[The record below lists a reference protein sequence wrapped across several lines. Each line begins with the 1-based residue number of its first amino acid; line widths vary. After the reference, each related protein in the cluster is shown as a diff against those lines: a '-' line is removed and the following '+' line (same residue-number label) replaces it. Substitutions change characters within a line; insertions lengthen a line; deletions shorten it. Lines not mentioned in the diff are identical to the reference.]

1 MPASP
6 STQHV
11 ELVRTVFLDCWNEF
25 YKWKRGFAATEL
37 AKLSGGAHVKVEG
50 AAPHSEPF
58 LFDHLASRSEDSLD
72 DLDYDSGTDP
82 EPEQGEVRLWL
93 FDTDNAVPQ
102 TSVRSTIV
110 TGPVVPHKQGEDD
123 LTPVPP
129 YEACVPL
136 LQQNSLTDTP
146 AEQEKL
152 EFVPFADEPAF
163 EHDYPYYLELPEEE
177 TYQAFDY
184 QAGEREARYDFA
196 WKEGD
201 RNPDA
206 DMIVREAA
214 RRLHFNHSLTLK
226 DIDGTQILPF
236 DLIQRDGTAWNP
248 ARTRTL
254 LPWPPSSQDDRES
267 GKTYEDI
274 IRPSKTLSPVEVIES
289 MNRDFCGRL
298 GCLQFMCPT
307 HGRALS
313 TPPNL
318 FRANNLTAGDIIERS
333 SRVRNP
339 CGDDCYKVPAHENQ
353 ASASLTKW
361 TDRELENLKMFASAL
376 DAPTVCALAASMYP
390 RTCSETFIA
399 LHSLDLDPS
408 PLSNN
413 EQAGNSDKPA
423 KRSWK
428 KFPDEM
434 YSEYQR
440 YELIASC
447 NHTGPCD
454 KNKDCVCSR
463 AGQWCKR
470 GCGCTSK
477 CTRRLPGCSCRSQKG
492 GVVCD
497 TERCPCFNHKTEC
510 DPDVCGSCGS
520 KAGTPCANAGL
531 LHGRKKATRVVMK
544 QYQWGPAWGLILE
557 EPVKT
562 GEFID
567 EYIGEIITDAE
578 YKARLPI
585 ATYLGRNYF
594 FSLDS
599 TRTIDGARASNN
611 TRYINHAAKAAE
623 GLNVDTS
630 MRFVEGEPRL
640 GFFARKK
647 IKAGEELLFDY
658 GEFYWIGDTEG
669 VSERLMVSPG
679 RPKGQRRKTSRSRSR
694 TETVETSDT
703 SRTEDSITEPSRKG
717 SRDTSETDDDS
728 VGSTS
733 TERGMVNLARHGAK
747 KSAWPA
753 FQPAVRREVGR
764 GSYLAGE
771 SDEEDE
777 LVYDS
782 GV

>member
-1 MPASP
+1 
-6 STQHV
+6 
-11 ELVRTVFLDCWNEF
+11 
-25 YKWKRGFAATEL
+25 
-37 AKLSGGAHVKVEG
+37 
-50 AAPHSEPF
+50 
-58 LFDHLASRSEDSLD
+58 
-72 DLDYDSGTDP
+72 
-82 EPEQGEVRLWL
+82 
-93 FDTDNAVPQ
+93 
-102 TSVRSTIV
+102 
-110 TGPVVPHKQGEDD
+110 
-123 LTPVPP
+123 
-129 YEACVPL
+129 
-136 LQQNSLTDTP
+136 
-146 AEQEKL
+146 
-152 EFVPFADEPAF
+152 
-163 EHDYPYYLELPEEE
+163 
-177 TYQAFDY
+177 
-184 QAGEREARYDFA
+184 
-196 WKEGD
+196 
-201 RNPDA
+201 
-206 DMIVREAA
+206 
-214 RRLHFNHSLTLK
+214 
-226 DIDGTQILPF
+226 
-236 DLIQRDGTAWNP
+236 
-248 ARTRTL
+248 
-254 LPWPPSSQDDRES
+254 
-267 GKTYEDI
+267 
-274 IRPSKTLSPVEVIES
+274 
-289 MNRDFCGRL
+289 
-298 GCLQFMCPT
+298 MCPT

-390 RTCSETFIA
+390 RTCSEVRHGNTLRSPSSVTVTQIFFLQTFIA

-428 KFPDEM
+428 KFPD
-434 YSEYQR
+434 
-440 YELIASC
+440 ASTSVTSLLLHAITPDLAIKIKIVSVLGLV
-447 NHTGPCD
+447 NGAKEAADAHQNVPAA
-454 KNKDCVCSR
+454 SR
-463 AGQWCKR
+463 AAH
-470 GCGCTSK
+470 
-477 CTRRLPGCSCRSQKG
+477 
-492 GVVCD
+492 V
-497 TERCPCFNHKTEC
+497 
-510 DPDVCGSCGS
+510 
-520 KAGTPCANAGL
+520 
-531 LHGRKKATRVVMK
+531 GRKRVVWCAIPKGVLVSTIRRSVIQTYVAAAVQRLVRLARMRDYCMAAKRYATRVVMK